1 MTIFVD
7 PYHTTSGMILDM
19 SRVVTPLKECT
30 VRDSLKGTNLGVRS
44 ANGVTPVFITGS
56 RDSEKSIPSF
66 THPILVKNFN
76 TKSYL
81 FIDMT
86 LFVMSGGN
94 LDNLDTHIRR
104 REEFDFTKA
113 RAISSLAWV
122 SGDVDRFHT
131 SMGFVSEVF
140 ANWMGQTLA
149 RNFALPFMDQIKV
162 QMIALAFYES
172 LYTDKPVQYSED
184 TDKAMIVARKASNAF
199 RIPFTQAYEFYKN
212 LDTPLSSIA
221 DFCEAVVKSLNNVNL
236 NPMPNRPDTGFNL
249 RVLFNLIADAWYSV
263 NSKQILAVAVEHP
276 PTLASI
282 IYYCAN
288 YNNFRRQQL
297 GQIIQQAGKG
307 GKGEAFNT
315 AFKSMLEEYTRP
327 DVQLR
332 PVMEYMDPSVFAN
345 SEVEALLN
353 DLHQED
359 DNQMNKASETNES
372 ESVSLAKE
380 FSNSFADIFG
390 YEDTK
395 SSDASNSDDVTD
407 SDKNQ

>member
-1 MTIFVD
+1 MTIYVD

-30 VRDSLKGTNLGVRS
+30 VRDSLNGTNLGVRS

-81 FIDMT
+81 FTDMT
-86 LFVMSGGN
+86 LFVMAGGN

-104 REEFDFTKA
+104 REEFDFAKA
-113 RAISSLAWV
+113 RAISSLAWA
-122 SGDVDRFHT
+122 SGDIDRFRN
-131 SMGFVSEVF
+131 SMGFVNEVF

-149 RNFALPFMDQIKV
+149 KSFALPFMDQIKI

-172 LYTDKPVQYSED
+172 LYDDKPVQYSED
-184 TDKAMIVARKASNAF
+184 MDKAMLVGRKASTAF
-199 RIPFTQAYEFYKN
+199 RIPFTQAYEFYKK
-212 LDTPLSSIA
+212 LETPMSSIA

-236 NPMPNRPDTGFNL
+236 NPLPNRPDTGFNL

-282 IYYCAN
+282 IFYCAN

-297 GQIIQQAGKG
+297 GQIIQQVARG
-307 GKGEAFNT
+307 GKGESFNI

-327 DVQLR
+327 DTKLR
-332 PVMEYMDPSVFAN
+332 PVMEYLDPAVYAD
-345 SEVEALLN
+345 SEVEALMN
-353 DLHQED
+353 NLHQED
-359 DNQMNKASETNES
+359 DNQMNKALETVES
-372 ESVSLAKE
+372 EDNSLAEE
-380 FSNSFADIFG
+380 FKNSFAGIFG
-390 YEDTK
+390 FDKNEPDN
-395 SSDASNSDDVTD
+395 ASNSDDVAEPT
-407 SDKNQ
+407 KEQ